1 MADAAKNDFLVV
13 RLRGWSTPS
22 SATGVGLTPTKR
34 EESIGLLPQVEV
46 GDGETA
52 SAEWADVAAIQ
63 AAAAIDLRAEAIS
76 S

>member
-1 MADAAKNDFLVV
+1 
-13 RLRGWSTPS
+13 
-22 SATGVGLTPTKR
+22 VGLTPTNR
-34 EESIGLLPQVEV
+34 EDSIGLLPHVEV

-52 SAEWADVAAIQ
+52 SAEWADVAAMQ